1 MFNEIATEI
10 ATDLA
15 FEGQEGEFFSIFYF
29 LQLLPIVD

>member
-15 FEGQEGEFFSIFYF
+15 FEGQEGDFFYF